1 MYLNEA
7 NENKVPKLLIDDFK
21 GFEKFLAILY
31 RELHCPLVKCKK
43 DFTLSTKVL
52 TENFADYQLG
62 PLLKYFRNEDIH
74 CDCEVLNIL
83 KSEYYY

>member
-1 MYLNEA
+1 MILNEA

-21 GFEKFLAILY
+21 GFEKFLTILY
-31 RELHCPLVKCKK
+31 KELHCPLAKCKK
-43 DFTLSTKVL
+43 DFTFSSKILI
-52 TENFADYQLG
+52 ENFTDYQLD
-62 PLLKYFRNEDIH
+62 PLLDYFRKEDIN